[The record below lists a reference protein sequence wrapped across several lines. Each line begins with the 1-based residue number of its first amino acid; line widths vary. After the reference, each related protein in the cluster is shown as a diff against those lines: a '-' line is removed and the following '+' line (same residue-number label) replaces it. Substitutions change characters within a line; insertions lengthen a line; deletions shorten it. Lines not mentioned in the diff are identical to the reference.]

1 MGPDGEA
8 APASTSVRAGFG
20 SRSGPPSVRG
30 PSDSGGRGRDL
41 SRNWRPASLH
51 HCLPRPR
58 RDAQCGIVSHR
69 RPASSAGFT
78 CQGGRTSAGQGEEDG
93 SQNLS
98 RSRVQTEVALL
109 PHLRFTRDKRGYE
122 NTYVVHAVRRR
133 GKARQRILYWF
144 RTPPNIRVGRAALD
158 EEAIRAIEE
167 CNPDVEFDWTKILE
181 ARPAPAAAEL
191 PERERRRRPRE
202 GQTEGPARSPEAP
215 AHRVE
220 PSRPDSS
227 IDADA
232 IEASAP
238 PPEVTEPAGVQIE
251 PMPVLETASD
261 FVDVPEFE
269 PPALVPVTVYH
280 GGVDVLIAEGAD
292 TPRLSA
298 VEARLGSEQLGRVRA
313 RHAEILTR
321 IKERLGGDPVRLEE
335 MRRAADALNPDG
347 WVTDAE
353 IATGLQHFD
362 AQLGEIRRAL
372 GIKRRRR
379 SRRGGRRRR
388 PQGATPGPN
397 AISDEPASSAVHTR
411 PTDGAEELDDDATEA
426 ESDGE
431 DPSD

>member
-1 MGPDGEA
+1 
-8 APASTSVRAGFG
+8 
-20 SRSGPPSVRG
+20 
-30 PSDSGGRGRDL
+30 
-41 SRNWRPASLH
+41 
-51 HCLPRPR
+51 
-58 RDAQCGIVSHR
+58 
-69 RPASSAGFT
+69 
-78 CQGGRTSAGQGEEDG
+78 
-93 SQNLS
+93 
-98 RSRVQTEVALL
+98 L
-109 PHLRFTRDKRGYE
+109 PHLRFTKDKRGYE
-122 NTYVVHAVRRR
+122 NTYVVHSVRRR

-144 RTPPNIRVGRAALD
+144 RTPPNIRVGRGGLD

-167 CNPDVEFDWTKILE
+167 YNPDIAFDWNKILE
-181 ARPAPAAAEL
+181 ARPAPASAEL
-191 PERERRRRPRE
+191 PERERRRRPRD
-202 GQTEGPARSPEAP
+202 GQTEGSQRSPQAP
-215 AHRVE
+215 AHLVE

-232 IEASAP
+232 IVESFL
-238 PPEVTEPAGVQIE
+238 PPEVTAPAGADIE

-261 FVDVPEFE
+261 IVEAPELE

-292 TPRLSA
+292 TPRLSP

-313 RHAEILTR
+313 RHAEILAR
-321 IKERLGGDPVRLEE
+321 IRERLGGDPVRLDE
-335 MRRAADALNPDG
+335 MRRAADALNPDA

-353 IATGLQHFD
+353 IATGLQLFD

-388 PQGATPGPN
+388 PQKATQGPN
-397 AISDEPASSAVHTR
+397 ATPDETASSAVHAG
-411 PTDGAEELDDDATEA
+411 PADSAEELDDEDTDA